1 MISDDE
7 KAKLRF
13 ALANT
18 NMQSIGRAQGLYV
31 TALLTY
37 ICLFWAL
44 FFVGS
49 SEISIHLGWLDLRL
63 GGIWGITPFVLL
75 ILTLAYI
82 GTVTAATPALVQLRE
97 AEEAVFG
104 SREHS
109 FFEFDT
115 HKNLLDYLARL
126 QFAPWGVTRKP
137 KDYGGRIPHLILPI
151 LFLGS
156 AFTSYRAIHELSK
169 LGQSHRAAVFFGW
182 CCLVSQCIFSL
193 RPMRR
198 FLWRFVG
205 AKRTS
210 DVYN

>member
-1 MISDDE
+1 MISDNE

-13 ALANT
+13 ELANA
-18 NMQSIGRAQGLYV
+18 NMQSIGRAQGLYA

-49 SEISIHLGWLDLRL
+49 SEVSIHLGWLDLRV
-63 GGIWGITPFVLL
+63 GGVWGITPFVIL

-82 GTVTAATPALVQLRE
+82 GTVTAATPALTQLRE
-97 AEEAVFG
+97 AEEGFLG
-104 SREHS
+104 SSEHS
-109 FFEFDT
+109 FFQIDT
-115 HKNLLDYLARL
+115 HKNLLDYLGLL
-126 QFAPWGVTRKP
+126 QLVPWGKTRKP
-137 KDYGGRIPHLILPI
+137 KDYGGRIPNLILPI

-156 AFTSYRAIHELSK
+156 AFTSYWAIHELSK
-169 LGQSHRAAVFFGW
+169 LGKSHRAALIFGW
-182 CCLVSQCIFSL
+182 CCLGLQGAFSL
-193 RPMRR
+193 RQLRR
-198 FLWRFVG
+198 FLWRFLG